1 MFSYGILCKT
11 FYFVQNTSNVNSVHS
26 CLIRDN
32 NHIQIDVKGKN
43 LAWDC
48 YMRDEDCLCFFFF
61 FF

>member
-11 FYFVQNTSNVNSVHS
+11 FYFVQNSSNVNSVHS

-48 YMRDEDCLCFFFF
+48 YMRDED
-61 FF
+61 